1 MRTSRV
7 FACAGEKSKSH
18 MSEER
23 ITRVKLDASNKR
35 AGKTDWARLK
45 SMSDAE
51 VHAAALADSDNPPL
65 TEQELDHLEPPP
77 QVKAI
82 REELGMTQREFA
94 SAYHLS
100 LATVRD
106 WEQGRYLPGQAAR
119 TLLKLIA
126 RKPLLVEQ
134 ALQ

>member
-1 MRTSRV
+1 MSRR
-7 FACAGEKSKSH
+7 ASKNH

-23 ITRVKLDASNKR
+23 ITRVTLDPSNPR

-45 SMSDAE
+45 AMSDE
-51 VHAAALADSDNPPL
+51 ELHEAALADPDNPPL
-65 TEQELDHLEPPP
+65 TEQELERLKPPI

-82 REELGMTQREFA
+82 REQLGMTQRQFA

-100 LATVRD
+100 LSTVRD
-106 WEQGRYLPGQAAR
+106 WEQGRYLPDQAAR

-126 RKPLLVEQ
+126 REPQIVER
-134 ALQ
+134 ALR

>member
-1 MRTSRV
+1 
-7 FACAGEKSKSH
+7 

-23 ITRVKLDASNKR
+23 ITRVKLDASNR
-35 AGKTDWARLK
+35 RSSKTDWARLK
-45 SMSDAE
+45 AMSDEE
-51 VHAAALADSDNPPL
+51 VHRAALADPDNQPL
-65 TEQELDHLEPPP
+65 RQQELDRLEPPP

-106 WEQGRYLPGQAAR
+106 WEQGRYLPDRAAR

-126 RKPLLVEQ
+126 RKPRVVER
-134 ALQ
+134 ALR

>member
-1 MRTSRV
+1 
-7 FACAGEKSKSH
+7 
-18 MSEER
+18 MSEKR

-51 VHAAALADSDNPPL
+51 VHAAALADPDNPPL
-65 TEQELDHLEPPP
+65 TEQELDRLEPPL
-77 QVKAI
+77 QVKTI
-82 REELGMTQREFA
+82 REGLGMTQREFA
-94 SAYHLS
+94 VAYHLS

-106 WEQGRYLPGQAAR
+106 WEQGRYLPDQAAR

-126 RKPLLVEQ
+126 RKPRVVER
-134 ALQ
+134 ALR

>member
-1 MRTSRV
+1 
-7 FACAGEKSKSH
+7 

-35 AGKTDWARLK
+35 PGKTDWTRLK

-51 VHAAALADSDNPPL
+51 VHAAALADPDNPPL
-65 TEQELDHLEPPP
+65 SQQELDRLEPPP

-82 REELGMTQREFA
+82 REKLGMTQREFA
-94 SAYHLS
+94 RAYHLS

-106 WEQGRYLPGQAAR
+106 WEQGRYLPDQAAR

-126 RKPLLVEQ
+126 RKPRVMER
-134 ALQ
+134 ALR

>member
-1 MRTSRV
+1 
-7 FACAGEKSKSH
+7 
-18 MSEER
+18 MSEEH
-23 ITRVKLDASNKR
+23 ITKVRLDPFNRR

-45 SMSDAE
+45 SMSDE
-51 VHAAALADSDNPPL
+51 DVHEAALADPDNPPL
-65 TEQELDHLEPPP
+65 TEHELERLKPAL

-106 WEQGRYLPGQAAR
+106 WEQGRYLPDQAAR

-126 RKPLLVEQ
+126 REPRVVER
-134 ALQ
+134 ALR